1 MKKDGLIATLLFALG
16 LYLHIPV
23 KWQILYHWDSI
34 NFALSLSKFDVAAG
48 QPHMPGYILYVYLA
62 RLVNGIFHN
71 PQTTLVVIS
80 AVSSALA
87 IAAIYLLGI
96 MLYSRLTGFLA
107 ALFLISSPLFL
118 FYGEIALPHT
128 LDAFVVILCV
138 GMLFQVSRG
147 KHNWA
152 IPAAICLG
160 IAGGLRPQTELF
172 LAPLALYAGWKLG
185 WRRGLMALGVLAIVD
200 LAWFIPLMQLSGGI
214 SRYFEVM
221 NAFTTA
227 FNTSTSIFTGGISG
241 LMRNLRK
248 LGMYTLYGW
257 GLVSGLAVCAWIWL
271 MVNGWRRY
279 RSQSTRLA
287 WKAWLK
293 QPLFWIFFLWIV
305 PTLLYYVFIHMGQ
318 QGLVFVFLPALMLL
332 SAAAIEKLNWYQHNL
347 GRGIIAAAL
356 LVNAGIFIAAPSKP
370 LDDDRLKLLTF
381 ETLQQHDAH
390 YLALFSGIKQEF
402 SPESTLLL
410 SSQWRFPQY
419 YLPDYR
425 YIPYSVG
432 ARWEV
437 NAGNPTLTEE
447 SVVSLS
453 NLGLKTDAQGM
464 VTLVLVDEE
473 ILPFNQSAGQ
483 TRWLDLQDGS
493 RLGYIRVPLQQTL
506 LLTPQYFSLAPAQ

>member
-1 MKKDGLIATLLFALG
+1 
-16 LYLHIPV
+16 
-23 KWQILYHWDSI
+23 
-34 NFALSLSKFDVAAG
+34 
-48 QPHMPGYILYVYLA
+48 
-62 RLVNGIFHN
+62 
-71 PQTTLVVIS
+71 
-80 AVSSALA
+80 
-87 IAAIYLLGI
+87 
-96 MLYSRLTGFLA
+96 
-107 ALFLISSPLFL
+107 
-118 FYGEIALPHT
+118 
-128 LDAFVVILCV
+128 
-138 GMLFQVSRG
+138 
-147 KHNWA
+147 
-152 IPAAICLG
+152 
-160 IAGGLRPQTELF
+160 
-172 LAPLALYAGWKLG
+172 
-185 WRRGLMALGVLAIVD
+185 MALGVLAIVD

-447 SVVSLS
+447 SVVLLS